1 MEASFKDLKTLLFKI
16 HLLAGGPSWA
26 IPLLGSPD
34 FHWSLLEL
42 RGKKM
47 SKRSESCWHAH
58 VFFRKLVPDQ
68 LLTYLP

>member
-34 FHWSLLEL
+34 FYWSLLEL
-42 RGKKM
+42 RGKKNEQ
-47 SKRSESCWHAH
+47 K
-58 VFFRKLVPDQ
+58 K
-68 LLTYLP
+68 